1 MCVRVRVELPR
12 LLQEYAPHA
21 PTDDGAPPPKLFFSV
36 VEGTLFALH
45 QFLQKVGQLNDSY

>member
-1 MCVRVRVELPR
+1 MCGGDGSIATP

-21 PTDDGAPPPKLFFSV
+21 PTEDSAPPPKLFFSV

-45 QFLQKVGQLNDSY
+45 QFLQKVGVETISY